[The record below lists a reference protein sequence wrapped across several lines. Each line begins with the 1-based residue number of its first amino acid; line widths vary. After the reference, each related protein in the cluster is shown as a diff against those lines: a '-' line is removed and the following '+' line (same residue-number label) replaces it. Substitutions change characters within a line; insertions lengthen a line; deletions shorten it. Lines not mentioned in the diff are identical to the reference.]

1 MFKGIP
7 VNVTVRVTVIH
18 FVAVREMSEVR
29 TSNYVVKIMHTFPV
43 LLITNLRNFVK
54 FLRHKNEVDRLK
66 ISVRIKEFT
75 LIARLL
81 FECRSIIGFVFLSYT
96 IGQENSSSRSHPI
109 M

>member
-29 TSNYVVKIMHTFPV
+29 TNYVVKIMHTFPV
-43 LLITNLRNFVK
+43 LFITNSRNFVK
-54 FLRHKNEVDRLK
+54 FLRHKKEVDRLK
-66 ISVRIKEFT
+66 ISVKIKVFT

-96 IGQENSSSRSHPI
+96 TGQENSSSRSHPI